1 MVILNDV
8 TRADVHATATALAS
22 PSNRT
27 AAPLGLAR
35 DHM

>member
-8 TRADVHATATALAS
+8 TRADVHVTATALAP

-35 DHM
+35 NHI